1 MNTCHYTALT
11 DQGEAWH
18 SINCILNM
26 QFLLDADI
34 TLRIVMAKGFIN
46 DFMNKK
52 GLLSV
57 KSIGY

>member
-1 MNTCHYTALT
+1 
-11 DQGEAWH
+11 
-18 SINCILNM
+18 M

-52 GLLSV
+52 ALLSV
-57 KSIGY
+57 KSIG